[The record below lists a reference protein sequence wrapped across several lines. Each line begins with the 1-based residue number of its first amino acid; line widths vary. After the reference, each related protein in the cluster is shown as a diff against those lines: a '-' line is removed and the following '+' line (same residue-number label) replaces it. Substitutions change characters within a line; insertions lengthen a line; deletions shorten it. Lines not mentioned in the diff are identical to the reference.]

1 MAAPCRR
8 SIRGQRYTL
17 QLWDEIGRYERW
29 KPGQRFP
36 HPRHYRG
43 AAVVLVFFDVGDM
56 SSFERVKHWVDAAI
70 ESCLSHACSRTT
82 VVLVV
87 GHKADLATTGQSGG
101 VATAGYNPRRVVS
114 REQAEDA
121 VQAMDEANTRSK
133 LEATG
138 KPDYEPVAAVA
149 AILYAEASAKT
160 GMGVEEA
167 VATAVDMH
175 RRELRAHE
183 PPMKPGWWRPGV
195 GPEPE
200 PEPEPDTRCVVQ

>member
-1 MAAPCRR
+1 M
-8 SIRGQRYTL
+8 
-17 QLWDEIGRYERW
+17 
-29 KPGQRFP
+29 
-36 HPRHYRG
+36 
-43 AAVVLVFFDVGDM
+43 VLVFFDVGDM

-87 GHKADLATTGQSGG
+87 GHKADLATTGLSGGG
-101 VATAGYNPRRVVS
+101 VAT
-114 REQAEDA
+114 
-121 VQAMDEANTRSK
+121 
-133 LEATG
+133 
-138 KPDYEPVAAVA
+138 
-149 AILYAEASAKT
+149 SAKT

-200 PEPEPDTRCVVQ
+200 PSPSLIPAVWCSELARE